1 MKLIIFTK
9 YSRLGASSR
18 LRSFQYVPFYEAAGI
33 SCTVAPLFNDV
44 YLQRFY
50 AKKSTGKV
58 NLLLCYLKRFLLL
71 FTVGRYDVVVIEKE
85 LFPYMPALAEKL
97 LRLLHVRYIAD
108 YDDAIFH
115 NYDLHPS
122 KLIALFLKN
131 KIAGVMRNAATVVA
145 GNEYLASYAKKAGSA
160 YTCIIPTVIN
170 TDVYKV
176 NTQPVKEYV
185 VIGWIGSP
193 TTVKYLEMLLPV
205 LNILNDKYAIQ
216 LWIVGGKRGI
226 GFKNEVVKEW
236 SEAGEVNLIQQF
248 DIGIMPLQDSP
259 WERGKCGYKLIQYMG
274 CGLPVVG
281 SPVGVN
287 NNIIQHGCNGFKA
300 NTQEDWINCLEAL
313 ITNPALRPKMG
324 QDGRLLI
331 EEQFNTA
338 GAAAKWLQV
347 INETIN
353 RHA

>member
-18 LRSFQYVPFYEAAGI
+18 LRSFQYVPFYETAGI
-33 SCTVAPLFNDV
+33 SCTVAPLFNDG

-58 NLLLCYLKRFLLL
+58 NLLLCYFKRFLLL
-71 FTVGRYDVVVIEKE
+71 FTVGRYDAVVIEKE
-85 LFPYMPALAEKL
+85 LFPYMPAIAEKL
-97 LRLLHVRYIAD
+97 LRLLRVRYIAD

-115 NYDLHPS
+115 NYDIHPNR
-122 KLIALFLKN
+122 LITFFLKN

-145 GNEYLASYAKKAGSA
+145 GNEYLSGYAKKAGA
-160 YTCIIPTVIN
+160 NITCIIPTVIN

-176 NTQPVKEYV
+176 NRQPVKEYV

-193 TTVKYLEMLLPV
+193 TTVKYLELLLPV
-205 LNILNDKYAIQ
+205 LNVLNDKHAVQ

-226 GFKNEVVKEW
+226 GSKNEVVKDW
-236 SEAGEVNLIQQF
+236 SETGEVGLIQQF

-287 NNIIQHGCNGFKA
+287 NSIIQHGRNGFKA
-300 NTQEDWINCLEAL
+300 NTREDWINSLEAL
-313 ITNPALRPKMG
+313 ITNPALRAKMG
-324 QDGRLLI
+324 QDGRMI
-331 EEQFNTA
+331 VEEQFNTA
-338 GAAAKWLQV
+338 GAAAKWLQI